1 MNLRLHAPDMS
12 VDELEAMLP
21 ALGIAIPSGSQLQG
35 GTLSAALGIAGPVD
49 KLVIRG
55 LVRLTNTKLAGFDL
69 GSKLGALAALA
80 GKAPPSR
87 HDHPKCQLECARGAR
102 RHKGSRHQSDGSC
115 LRRHHRGR
123 HNQPRRRARFQ
134 NAG

>member
-1 MNLRLHAPDMS
+1 MDLRLNAPDMS

-35 GTLSAALGIAGPVD
+35 GTLSAALGTAGPVD

-55 LVRLTNTKLAGFDL
+55 PVRLTNTKLAGFDL

-80 GKAPPSR
+80 GKASPGRDTTIQNASLNARVAPEGTGQPPSI
-87 HDHPKCQLECARGAR
+87 
-102 RHKGSRHQSDGSC
+102 
-115 LRRHHRGR
+115 
-123 HNQPRRRARFQ
+123 
-134 NAG
+134 